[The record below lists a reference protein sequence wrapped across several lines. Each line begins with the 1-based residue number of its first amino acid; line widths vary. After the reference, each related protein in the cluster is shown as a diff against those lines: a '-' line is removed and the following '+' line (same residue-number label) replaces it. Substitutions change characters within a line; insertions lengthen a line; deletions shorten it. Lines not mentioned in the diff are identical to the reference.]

1 MDWNDPKYDELAK
14 QDFLRAEIVADL
26 RAGKYERV
34 HTRFPPEPNG
44 YIHIGNAKAIWLNY
58 CIARDFGG
66 KFNLRFDDTNPVKE
80 EKEFIDSIIRDVA
93 WLGADCEGRVFYAS
107 DYFQQ
112 MYDWARDLI
121 KKGKAYVDDLSA
133 DEISQHRGNLTTPGR
148 DSPFRDRSVED
159 NLDLFT
165 RMKGGDFPDGAKV
178 LRAKID
184 MAHPNMNMRDPLMY
198 RIIHAP
204 HPHAGDRW
212 CIYPIYD
219 WAHGL
224 EDSIEGITHSMCSIE
239 FENHRP
245 LYDWFL
251 IELGIYK
258 PRQIEFARMNVSY
271 TIMSKR
277 YLKVLVEEN
286 RMSGWDDPR
295 MPTISGMRRR
305 GYPATAIQD
314 FLTRAGIAK
323 KANTIAFELLE
334 SCVREELNRTAPRL
348 MGVLNPLKIVVE
360 NLPEGHVEEMEAI
373 NNPENPK
380 AGTRKVLFTRELYI
394 EREDFMEVPE
404 KKFYRLAPGKEV
416 RLRYAYLLTCDST
429 VKDSAGK
436 ITELRGHVDPASRGG
451 NAPDS
456 RKVKSTMHW
465 VSATKSVTAEV
476 RLYDKLFTCEDLSD
490 QPGKF
495 QDYLN
500 PDSLKVL
507 EGCRMEPAAAGLK
520 AGDRVQLERLGYFCV
535 DKDTELGKLV
545 LNRTVGLKDTWAKVQ
560 GQS

>member
-1 MDWNDPKYDELAK
+1 MDWSDSKYDELAK
-14 QDFLRAEIVADL
+14 KDFLRAEIVADL
-26 RAGKYERV
+26 RAGRYDSV

-80 EKEFIDSIIRDVA
+80 EMEFIDSIIRDVA

-121 KKGKAYVDDLSA
+121 VKGKAYVDDLSA
-133 DEISQHRGNLTTPGR
+133 DEISQYRGDLTTPGR
-148 DSPFRDRSVED
+148 NSPFRDRTAEE
-159 NLDLFT
+159 NLNLFE
-165 RMKGGDFPDGAKV
+165 RMKDGEFPDGSKV

-277 YLKVLVEEN
+277 YLKMLVAEGKVT
-286 RMSGWDDPR
+286 GWDDPR
-295 MPTISGMRRR
+295 MPTIAGMRRR
-305 GYPATAIQD
+305 GYPARAIQD
-314 FLTRAGIAK
+314 FLERAGIAK
-323 KANTIAFELLE
+323 KANTIAFALLE

-348 MGVLNPLKIVVE
+348 MGVLNPLKVVVE
-360 NLPEGHVEEMEAI
+360 NLPEGHSEEFDAV
-373 NNPENPK
+373 NNPEDPTM
-380 AGTRKVLFTRELYI
+380 GTRKVPFTRELYI

-404 KKFYRLAPGKEV
+404 KKFFRLAPGREV
-416 RLRYAYLLTCDST
+416 RLRYAYLLTCDSV
-429 VKDSAGK
+429 VKDSTGK
-436 ITELRGHVDPASRGG
+436 ITELKCHVDLASRGG
-451 NAPDS
+451 NAPDG

-465 VSATKSVTAEV
+465 VSATESVPAEV
-476 RLYDKLFTCEDLSD
+476 RLYDRLFTCEDPAG

-500 PDSLKVL
+500 PDSLKVMN
-507 EGCRMEPAAAGLK
+507 GCRIEPTAAALK
-520 AGDRVQLERLGYFCV
+520 AGDRVQLERLGYFAV
-535 DKDTELGKLV
+535 DRDSKPGKPV
-545 LNRTVGLKDTWAKVQ
+545 FNRTVTLKDSYSKAQVQ
-560 GQS
+560 

>member
-1 MDWNDPKYDELAK
+1 MDWSGPKFDELAK

-58 CIARDFGG
+58 CISRDFGG

-93 WLGADCEGRVFYAS
+93 WLGADFEDRVFYAS
-107 DYFQQ
+107 DYFEQ
-112 MYDWARDLI
+112 MYEWARDLI
-121 KKGKAYVDDLSA
+121 SKGKAYVCELSA
-133 DEISQHRGNLTTPGR
+133 DDMSTYRGDYNTPGKP
-148 DSPFRDRSVED
+148 SPWRDRSVEE
-159 NLDLFT
+159 NLDLFE
-165 RMKGGDFPDGAKV
+165 RMKNGEFPDGSKV

-245 LYDWFL
+245 LYEWFL
-251 IELGIYK
+251 IELGIYR

-277 YLKVLVEEN
+277 YLKMLVADGYVT
-286 RMSGWDDPR
+286 GWDDPR

-314 FLTRAGIAK
+314 FLNRAGIAK

-334 SCVREELNRTAPRL
+334 HCVREELNRTAPRR
-348 MGVLNPLKIVVE
+348 MGVLNPLKVVID
-360 NLPEGHVEEMEAI
+360 NLPEDYFEEMDAI
-373 NNPENPK
+373 NNPEDPN
-380 AGTRKVLFTRELYI
+380 AGTRKVPFTREIYI

-404 KKFYRLAPGKEV
+404 KKFFRLAPGKEV
-416 RLRYAYLLTCDST
+416 RLRYAYFLTCNSV
-429 VKDSAGK
+429 VKDSEGN
-436 ITELRGHVDPASRGG
+436 ITELRCTVDPATKGG
-451 NAPDS
+451 NSPDG

-465 VSATKSVTAEV
+465 VSANKSVPAEV
-476 RLYDKLFTCEDLSD
+476 RLYDRLFTVEDPGSQETDFKNYLSPNSLTVLRD
-490 QPGKF
+490 CRIEPTAA
-495 QDYLN
+495 
-500 PDSLKVL
+500 SLKV
-507 EGCRMEPAAAGLK
+507 
-520 AGDRVQLERLGYFCV
+520 GDRVQLERLGYFCI
-535 DKDTELGKLV
+535 DSDSNPNMLIF
-545 LNRTVGLKDTWAKVQ
+545 NRTVSLKESYTK
-560 GQS
+560 G